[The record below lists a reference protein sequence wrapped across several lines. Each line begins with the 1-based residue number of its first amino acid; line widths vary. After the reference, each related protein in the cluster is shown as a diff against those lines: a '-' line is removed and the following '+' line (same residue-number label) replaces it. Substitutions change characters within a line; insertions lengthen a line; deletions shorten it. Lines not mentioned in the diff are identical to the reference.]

1 MKKHLIGLG
10 LVFAMIFT
18 SQCLAGDD
26 LDGVKMSKK
35 EKKELKQE
43 QEKLEKQR
51 KKEEK
56 LRKREMRKLEKQQAK
71 ERATM
76 KRAQRKE
83 KAEKQKNDAKIAE
96 EERKLNREFEKE
108 HSQKVAKLNK
118 ISKEEER
125 RMKELAKEK
134 RAREK
139 KERRHLEMQKREEE
153 KHLSNLHEKTS
164 QAEKQAKKEA
174 KKAEAAR
181 LTSNWKDARKAVV
194 ANEYKEGKFSDVH
207 MLPAWPFSNWFFN
220 EKAMVNVTASYYYA
234 TDAYDSDGASRD
246 ITTLNFGEET
256 IHLQDILLASKLL
269 HQNPAPVA
277 IRRTPPSFLDNF
289 INLGYDQIINFNGK
303 SEKYGLDFDFAR
315 HVLRDDITI
324 GVQVPVLYM
333 RNHLDACMNF
343 PTSSLLITTDEEN
356 ASLVYRE
363 ALHRVLQSKG
373 INELGGSA
381 TGLGDITLF
390 GNVEVTTKYVDKI
403 VLGLKV
409 GLPTGKEESMSKLF
423 APSLSANDKCAEF
436 AAFASMLVNYNT
448 YVNPHL
454 SLQASF
460 FSTSHVNKRVPHKV
474 SSPENAVVGEAV
486 SNDIMAMGDRVEYV
500 DDGTDTAISFEGYD
514 STIRGLADHAVSL
527 KYEKGPEFHVRLG
540 NVFNKFICRRGFF
553 DIYYDLRAKL
563 EDNYRGLDVKEYDI
577 QKMEENTKSVE
588 HRIGMEYSHQYDS
601 RTRLKATLNY
611 SFAGTNAP
619 KAFDIGCSLGHS
631 F

>member
-10 LVFAMIFT
+10 LVFAMVVS

-26 LDGVKMSKK
+26 ISNKISKQ
-35 EKKELKQE
+35 EKKELKEE
-43 QEKLEKQR
+43 QTKLEKQR

-56 LRKREMRKLEKQQAK
+56 LRKKEMRKIEKQQQKEQAAAK
-71 ERATM
+71 RE
-76 KRAQRKE
+76 QRKE
-83 KAEKQKNDAKIAE
+83 KAEKQKDDAKIAE

-108 HSQKVAKLNK
+108 HSQKIAKINK

-125 RMKELAKEK
+125 RMKELSKEK

-153 KHLSNLHEKTS
+153 KHLACLNEKTS
-164 QAEKQAKKEA
+164 IEEKQAKKEA
-174 KKAEAAR
+174 TKAEAAR
-181 LTSNWKDARKAVV
+181 LTESWKDARKAAV
-194 ANEYKEGKFSDVH
+194 ASEYKEGKYSDVH

-220 EKAMVNVTASYYYA
+220 EKAMLNVNASYYYA
-234 TDAYDSDGASRD
+234 TDAYDSDGTNRD
-246 ITTLNFGEET
+246 ITTLNFGEQT

-269 HQNPAPVA
+269 GQNTVNLRSNTDAIGLFIAPQ
-277 IRRTPPSFLDNF
+277 FN
-289 INLGYDQIINFNGK
+289 NIINFNGK
-303 SEKYGLDFDFAR
+303 SEKYSLEFDFAR

-324 GVQVPVLYM
+324 GVQVPFMYM
-333 RNHLDACMNF
+333 RNHLDANMVF
-343 PTSSLLITTDEEN
+343 PTDIQGLDQAAALNEAATLVFREE
-356 ASLVYRE
+356 
-363 ALHRVLQSKG
+363 LHRVLQSKG

-381 TGLGDITLF
+381 SGFGDITLF

-474 SSPENAVVGEAV
+474 SSPDNAAVGQEV
-486 SNDIMAMGDRVEYV
+486 GNDVMAMGDRVKYV
-500 DDGTDTAISFEGYD
+500 DDRTGATISFDEYD
-514 STIRGLADHAVSL
+514 STIRGFADHAVSL
-527 KYEKGPEFHVRLG
+527 KFEKGPEFHVRLG

-563 EDNYRGLDVKEYDI
+563 EDNFRGLDASEYDI
-577 QKMEENTKSVE
+577 QKMEDNTKSVE

-611 SFAGTNAP
+611 SFAGINAP

>member
-1 MKKHLIGLG
+1 MKKRLIGLG
-10 LVFAMIFT
+10 LVFAMVVS

-26 LDGVKMSKK
+26 ISNKISKK
-35 EKKELKQE
+35 EKKELKEE
-43 QEKLEKQR
+43 QTKLEKQR
-51 KKEEK
+51 RKEEK
-56 LRKREMRKLEKQQAK
+56 LRKKEMRKLEKQQQK
-71 ERATM
+71 ERAAM
-76 KRAQRKE
+76 KHEQRKE
-83 KAEKQKNDAKIAE
+83 KAEKQKDDAKIAE

-108 HSQKVAKLNK
+108 HSQKIAKINK

-125 RMKELAKEK
+125 RMKELSKEK

-153 KHLSNLHEKTS
+153 KHLACLNEKTS
-164 QAEKQAKKEA
+164 QAEKEAKKEA

-181 LTSNWKDARKAVV
+181 LTENWKDARKAAV
-194 ANEYKEGKFSDVH
+194 ASEYKEGKYSDVH

-220 EKAMVNVTASYYYA
+220 EKAMLNVNASYYYA

-246 ITTLNFGEET
+246 ITTLNFGEQA
-256 IHLQDILLASKLL
+256 IRLQDILLASKLL
-269 HQNPAPVA
+269 EQAKVTSPGN
-277 IRRTPPSFLDNF
+277 SLLDNF
-289 INLGYDQIINFNGK
+289 ITVLRGSNSNINFNGK
-303 SEKYGLDFDFAR
+303 AEKYGVEFDFAR
-315 HVLRDDITI
+315 HVFRDDITI
-324 GVQVPVLYM
+324 GIQVPFMYM
-333 RNHLDACMNF
+333 RNHLDASMSFSTNIANF
-343 PTSSLLITTDEEN
+343 DATQEN

-474 SSPENAVVGEAV
+474 SSPDNAAVGESV
-486 SNDIMAMGDRVEYV
+486 GNDVMAMGDRVEYV
-500 DDGTDTAISFEGYD
+500 DDGTGTDTAITFEGYD
-514 STIRGLADHAVSL
+514 STIRGFADHAVSL

-563 EDNYRGLDVKEYDI
+563 EDNFRGLDASEYDI
-577 QKMEENTKSVE
+577 QKMEDNTKSVE